1 VPLHAQSSNPA
12 EHACDAAEEYVKLIN
27 NSKYD
32 SVGGVFAD
40 DAVYM
45 GPDGKTRHGSKE
57 IGAFYS
63 RFLPIFKPQLRASR
77 FFAQGNEC
85 MMELEN
91 KNQSGEFAPTRSTT
105 SRLMRR
111 EKSPSSLYICGQV
124 QGRARSE
131 APCRKPVEIDGR
143 SGASANAM
151 KVRELL
157 RLLAQ
162 DGWYEVRS
170 RGSHRIFKHP
180 VKPGLVVVAVH
191 GSAEVPSGTLKA
203 ILKQAGLEEKK

>member
-91 KNQSGEFAPTRSTT
+91 KNQSGEFAPTAVDHFTVDAAGKVSKFIVYLRPGAGTRSLR
-105 SRLMRR
+105 SALS
-111 EKSPSSLYICGQV
+111 K
-124 QGRARSE
+124 AR
-131 APCRKPVEIDGR
+131 
-143 SGASANAM
+143 
-151 KVRELL
+151 
-157 RLLAQ
+157 
-162 DGWYEVRS
+162 
-170 RGSHRIFKHP
+170 
-180 VKPGLVVVAVH
+180 
-191 GSAEVPSGTLKA
+191 
-203 ILKQAGLEEKK
+203 